1 MNILALNDCSPALRG
16 AGRRARVAQLIP
28 AGKLPIPGCSLRVL
42 GMKGYM
48 NPQNQ
53 PHEGLNA
60 QSLDPEKI
68 VQRVKADFQVLA
80 LRDVR
85 AGHYLTPFF
94 AKNLPSAIR
103 SLTDETQK
111 AEKSMLF
118 RFPGDYQLYRLG
130 EFFEDTGHL
139 DALVNPELIC
149 EVQDL
154 KDLKKE
160 TQLT

>member
-1 MNILALNDCSPALRG
+1 MLNN
-16 AGRRARVAQLIP
+16 P
-28 AGKLPIPGCSLRVL
+28 AGEFTIPVYSLRVL

-48 NPQNQ
+48 NQSPDNS
-53 PHEGLNA
+53 NA
-60 QSLDPEKI
+60 QSLDPEKL
-68 VQRVKADFQVLA
+68 VQRVKADFQVLV

-85 AGHYLTPFF
+85 AGHFLVPFF

-111 AEKSMLF
+111 AEKSMLY

-139 DALVNPELIC
+139 DALLNPELIC
-149 EVQDL
+149 EVQDF

-160 TQLT
+160 VQLS